1 MIPIAPIFVRSK
13 EILETLSSLL
23 DEERLAYGALNSD
36 LIIDLSEKK
45 QLLLDE
51 MNQLNEKRVNVLI
64 KFDVVDRKKPTEQEF
79 KNWLDL
85 QDSSMDEVRL
95 LMQECETLLEKCKT
109 QNNTN
114 AQILNTLQKRNK
126 HLFELLQGH
135 SSKNKVY
142 TSRGSTRPI
151 SSKQT
156 LGRA

>member
-45 QLLLDE
+45 QILLDE

-64 KFDVVDRKKPTEQEF
+64 KFDIVDRKKPTEQEF

>member
-1 MIPIAPIFVRSK
+1 MIPITPIFIKSK
-13 EILETLSSLL
+13 DILIELSQLL
-23 DEERLAYGALNSD
+23 DEERSAYGEQNSET
-36 LIIDLSEKK
+36 IIAIADKK
-45 QLLLDE
+45 QVLLDE
-51 MNQLNEKRVNVLI
+51 MNELNEKRIKVLI
-64 KFDVVDRKKPTEQEF
+64 KFDVVDRKNPTEEEF
-79 KNWLDL
+79 KNWLKV

-95 LMQECETLLEKCKT
+95 LMKECETLLKNCKT
-109 QNNTN
+109 KNNTN

-135 SSKNKVY
+135 STKNKVY

>member
-1 MIPIAPIFVRSK
+1 MIPITPIFIKSK
-13 EILETLSSLL
+13 DILTELSQLL
-23 DEERLAYGALNSD
+23 DEERSAYGEQDSET
-36 LIIDLSEKK
+36 IIAIADKK
-45 QLLLDE
+45 QALLDE
-51 MNQLNEKRVNVLI
+51 MNELNERRVKVLI
-64 KFDVVDRKKPTEQEF
+64 KFDVVDRKNPTEAEF
-79 KNWLDL
+79 KSWLKV

-95 LMQECETLLEKCKT
+95 LMKECETLLKSCKT
-109 QNNTN
+109 KNNTN

-135 SSKNKVY
+135 STKNKVY

>member
-1 MIPIAPIFVRSK
+1 MIPIAPIFIKSK
-13 EILETLSSLL
+13 ETLQKLSLLL
-23 DEERLAYGALNSD
+23 DEERLAYGGSD
-36 LIIDLSEKK
+36 SEVIISLSEQK
-45 QLLLDE
+45 QTLLDE

-64 KFDVVDRKKPTEQEF
+64 KFDVLDRKKPTEQDF
-79 KNWLDL
+79 KDWLNL

-95 LMQECETLLEKCKT
+95 LMQECEALLKKCKT

-114 AQILNTLQKRNK
+114 AQVLNTLQKRNK
-126 HLFELLQGH
+126 YLFELLQGH

>member
-1 MIPIAPIFVRSK
+1 MIPITPIFIKSK
-13 EILETLSSLL
+13 DILTELSQLL
-23 DEERLAYGALNSD
+23 DEERSAYGEQNSET
-36 LIIDLSEKK
+36 IIAIADKK
-45 QLLLDE
+45 QALLDE
-51 MNQLNEKRVNVLI
+51 MNELNERRIKVLI
-64 KFDVVDRKKPTEQEF
+64 KFDVVDRKNPTEEEF
-79 KNWLDL
+79 KNWLKV

-95 LMQECETLLEKCKT
+95 LMKECETLLKSCKT
-109 QNNTN
+109 KNNTN

-135 SSKNKVY
+135 STKNKVY